1 MLNRLEVIDLL
12 SKGRQAD
19 IWYDA
24 AYYGDKEQEA
34 FIDRV
39 QDAMLEAVKCLKEV
53 RAVV

>member
-1 MLNRLEVIDLL
+1 MNRLEIIDLL
-12 SKGRQAD
+12 LEGRHAD

-24 AYYGDKEQEA
+24 EYYGDQEQGA

-53 RAVV
+53 KAIV